1 MAKLFGFSIDDKQ
14 DKSPSVISPVPQT
27 NEDGV
32 DNYISSGFY
41 GQYVDIEGVYKTE
54 HELIRRYREMSLH
67 PECDGAIED
76 VVNEAIVSDLYDSP
90 VEIEL
95 SNLNASE
102 GLKKKIR
109 EEFKYLK
116 EILDFDR
123 KSHEIFRNW
132 YVDGR
137 VYYLKVIDIK
147 NPQAGIQELRYIDPL
162 KMKYIRQ
169 EKKDPNKI
177 DNGYVKIGGKN
188 EDITN
193 GPEFEEYFQYTPS
206 PSATYGLNA
215 MSRGSA
221 KSVKIAKDAVTYCTS
236 GLVDRNKNTVLSYL
250 HKAIKALNQ
259 LRMIEDSLV
268 IYRLS
273 RAPER
278 RIFYIDVGNLPK
290 VKAEQYLKEVMS
302 RYRNKLVYN
311 AQTGEV
317 RDDRKFMSMLE
328 DFWLP
333 RREGGRGTEITTL
346 PGGQNLG
353 ELSDIEYFQKKLYRA
368 LGVPESRI
376 AADGGFN
383 LGRSSEILRDEL
395 KFAKFVG
402 RLRKRF
408 AQMFND
414 MLKTQLILKNI
425 VSPSDWE
432 IMKDHIQYDFLYD
445 NQFAEL
451 KESEM
456 LQSRLGNLAQIEPF
470 IGKYYSTEYVR
481 KRILRQTDQEIIEID
496 EQIEDEIKKG
506 IIPDPSTIDPITG
519 QPLPQPGAEG
529 MPPAPEGMPGE
540 GSGMAGMGA
549 DTMSM
554 GEIPVEADLES
565 EVQATNKQY
574 SKDIKKSEL

>member
-1 MAKLFGFSIDDKQ
+1 MARLFGFSIDGDQSKP
-14 DKSPSVISPVPQT
+14 PSVVSPVPQN

-41 GQYVDIEGVYKTE
+41 GHFLDIEGVYKTE
-54 HELIRRYREMSLH
+54 HDLIKRYREMALH

-95 SNLNASE
+95 SNLNASDR
-102 GLKKKIR
+102 LKQVIR
-109 EEFKYLK
+109 EEFRYLK
-116 EILDFDR
+116 EIMDFDR
-123 KSHEIFRNW
+123 KCHEIFRNW

-137 VYYLKVIDIK
+137 VYYLKVIDLK
-147 NPQAGIQELRYIDPL
+147 NPQAGIQDLRYIDPM
-162 KMKYIRQ
+162 KMKFVRQ
-169 EKKDPNKI
+169 EKKVDKRGLAIANAI
-177 DNGYVKIGGKN
+177 NNGKDDQQVI
-188 EDITN
+188 EPQI
-193 GPEFEEYFQYTPS
+193 EEYFVYTPKQNY
-206 PSATYGLNA
+206 PSGTFSGAGNK
-215 MSRGSA
+215 A
-221 KSVKIAKDAVTYCTS
+221 KGVKIAKDSVVYCSS
-236 GLVDRNKNTVLSYL
+236 GLVDRNKGTVLSYL

-290 VKAEQYLKEVMS
+290 VKAEQYLREVMS
-302 RYRNKLVYN
+302 RYRNKLAYD
-311 AQTGEV
+311 ASTGEI
-317 RDDRKFMSMLE
+317 RDDRKYMSMME

-353 ELSDIEYFQKKLYRA
+353 ELADIEYFQKKLYRA

-408 AQMFND
+408 SQMFND
-414 MLKTQLILKNI
+414 MLRTQLILKNI
-425 VSPSDWE
+425 ITPEDWE
-432 IMKDHIQYDFLYD
+432 IMSDHIQYDFLYD

-451 KESEM
+451 KESEL
-456 LQSRLGNLAQIEPF
+456 LQSRLGNLATIEPY

-481 KRILRQTDQEIIEID
+481 KKVLRQTDTEIIEID
-496 EQIEDEIKKG
+496 SQIEDEINKG
-506 IIPDPSTIDPITG
+506 IIPMPGSVDPITG
-519 QPLPQPGAEG
+519 EPLGDPMDVGGTPTDPNLEVEDQVTDADMQKDTKKAE
-529 MPPAPEGMPGE
+529 
-540 GSGMAGMGA
+540 
-549 DTMSM
+549 
-554 GEIPVEADLES
+554 I
-565 EVQATNKQY
+565 
-574 SKDIKKSEL
+574 

>member
-1 MAKLFGFSIDDKQ
+1 MARLFGFSIDGDQSKP
-14 DKSPSVISPVPQT
+14 PSVISPVPQT

-41 GQYVDIEGVYKTE
+41 GHYLDIEGVYRTE
-54 HELIRRYREMSLH
+54 HDLIKRYREMALH

-102 GLKKKIR
+102 RLKQVIR
-109 EEFKYLK
+109 EEFRYLK
-116 EILDFDR
+116 EIMDFD
-123 KSHEIFRNW
+123 KKCHEIFRNW

-137 VYYLKVIDIK
+137 VYYLKVIDVK
-147 NPQAGIQELRYIDPL
+147 NPQAGIQDLRYIDP
-162 KMKYIRQ
+162 MKIKYVRQ
-169 EKKDPNKI
+169 EKKKDPRM
-177 DNGYVKIGGKN
+177 
-188 EDITN
+188 DIRIPGIISKTQADV
-193 GPEFEEYFQYTPS
+193 GLEPQIEEYFVYTPKS
-206 PSATYGLNA
+206 SLGK
-215 MSRGSA
+215 GSFA
-221 KSVKIAKDAVTYCTS
+221 GGNGKKDSVKIAKDSVVYCSS
-236 GLVDRNKNTVLSYL
+236 GLVDRNKGTVLSYL
-250 HKAIKALNQ
+250 HKAIKSLNQ

-302 RYRNKLVYN
+302 RYRNKLAYDAN
-311 AQTGEV
+311 TGEV
-317 RDDRKFMSMLE
+317 RDDRKFMSMME

-353 ELSDIEYFQKKLYRA
+353 ELSDIEHFQKKLYRV

-408 AQMFND
+408 SQMFND
-414 MLKTQLILKNI
+414 MLRTQLILKNI
-425 VSPSDWE
+425 VTPEDWE
-432 IMKDHIQYDFLYD
+432 VMSDHIQYDFLYD

-451 KESEM
+451 KESEL
-456 LQSRLGNLAQIEPF
+456 LQSRLGNLATIEPY

-481 KRILRQTDQEIIEID
+481 KKVLRQTDSEIIEID
-496 EQIEDEIKKG
+496 EQIEDEINKG
-506 IIPDPSTIDPITG
+506 IIPAPGSVDPITG
-519 QPLPQPGAEG
+519 EPLPGGDP
-529 MPPAPEGMPGE
+529 
-540 GSGMAGMGA
+540 MAMGQ
-549 DTMSM
+549 DPMSM
-554 GEIPVEADLES
+554 GEVPVEPDMEAQAA
-565 EVQATNKQY
+565 EVDAQVQ
-574 SKDIKKSEL
+574 KDVKKAEI

>member
-1 MAKLFGFSIDDKQ
+1 MAKLFGFSIDDGKN
-14 DKSPSVISPVPQT
+14 KSPSVISPVPKT
-27 NEDGV
+27 NQDGV

-41 GQYVDIEGVYKTE
+41 GSYLDIEGVYRTE
-54 HELIRRYREMSLH
+54 HDLIRRYREMALH

-95 SNLNASE
+95 SNLNA
-102 GLKKKIR
+102 GDALKKAIR
-109 EEFKYLK
+109 EEFKNIK

-123 KSHEIFRNW
+123 KAHEIFRNW

-137 VYYLKVIDIK
+137 LYYLKVIDVK
-147 NPQAGIQELRYIDPL
+147 NPMAGIQDLRYVDPM
-162 KMKYIRQ
+162 KMKFVRQ
-169 EKKDPNKI
+169 QKKEDPRTSLAIGGKKDPTNA
-177 DNGYVKIGGKN
+177 VN
-188 EDITN
+188 EPDI
-193 GPEFEEYFQYTPS
+193 EEYFLYTAKPNYNS
-206 PSATYGLNA
+206 GMVAGSGAK
-215 MSRGSA
+215 RG
-221 KSVKIAKDAVTYCTS
+221 SVKIAKDSVVYCSS
-236 GLVDRNKNTVLSYL
+236 GLVDRNKGTVLSYM

-302 RYRNKLVYN
+302 RYRNKLVYDAN
-311 AQTGEV
+311 TGEV
-317 RDDRKFMSMLE
+317 RDDRKFMSMME

-395 KFAKFVG
+395 KFSKFVG

-408 AQMFND
+408 SAMFND
-414 MLKTQLILKNI
+414 MLRTQLILKNI
-425 VSPSDWE
+425 VTPEDWE
-432 IMKDHIQYDFLYD
+432 SMGEHIQYDFLYD

-456 LQSRLGNLAQIEPF
+456 IQSRLGNLATIEPY
-470 IGKYYSTEYVR
+470 IGKFYSTEYVR
-481 KRILRQTDQEIIEID
+481 KKILRQTDSEIVELD
-496 EQIEDEIKKG
+496 QQIEDEISKG
-506 IIPDPSTIDPITG
+506 ILPDPNAIDPITG
-519 QPLPQPGAEG
+519 QPLPPDGGGGQDLGNNPQD
-529 MPPAPEGMPGE
+529 P
-540 GSGMAGMGA
+540 
-549 DTMSM
+549 
-554 GEIPVEADLES
+554 DLEA
-565 EVQATNKQY
+565 EAQITDADAQ
-574 SKDIKKSEL
+574 KDARKAEI

>member
-1 MAKLFGFSIDDKQ
+1 MARLFGFSIDGDQSKP
-14 DKSPSVISPVPQT
+14 PSVVSPVPQT

-41 GQYVDIEGVYKTE
+41 GHFLDIEGVYKTE
-54 HELIRRYREMSLH
+54 HDLIKRYREMALH

-95 SNLNASE
+95 SNLNASDR
-102 GLKKKIR
+102 LKQVIR
-109 EEFKYLK
+109 DEFRYLK
-116 EILDFDR
+116 EIMDFDR
-123 KSHEIFRNW
+123 KCHEIFRNW

-137 VYYLKVIDIK
+137 VYYLKVIDLK
-147 NPQAGIQELRYIDPL
+147 NPQAGIQDLRYIDPM
-162 KMKYIRQ
+162 KMKFVRQ
-169 EKKDPNKI
+169 EKKVDKRGLAIANAI
-177 DNGYVKIGGKN
+177 NNGKDDQQVI
-188 EDITN
+188 EPQI
-193 GPEFEEYFQYTPS
+193 EEYFLYTPKQS
-206 PSATYGLNA
+206 YPSGTFSGAGNK
-215 MSRGSA
+215 A
-221 KSVKIAKDAVTYCTS
+221 KGVKIAKDSVVYCSS
-236 GLVDRNKNTVLSYL
+236 GLVDRNKGTVLSYL

-302 RYRNKLVYN
+302 RYRNKLAYD
-311 AQTGEV
+311 ASTGEI
-317 RDDRKFMSMLE
+317 RDDRKFMSMME

-353 ELSDIEYFQKKLYRA
+353 ELADIEYFQKKLYRA

-414 MLKTQLILKNI
+414 MLRTQLILKNI
-425 VSPSDWE
+425 VTPEDWE
-432 IMKDHIQYDFLYD
+432 IMSDHIQYDFLYD

-456 LQSRLGNLAQIEPF
+456 LQGRLGNLATIEPY
-470 IGKYYSTEYVR
+470 IGKYFSTEYVR
-481 KRILRQTDQEIIEID
+481 KKILRQTDAEINEID
-496 EQIEDEIKKG
+496 MQIEDEIAKG
-506 IIPDPSTIDPITG
+506 ILPDPSMVDPITG
-519 QPLPQPGAEG
+519 EPLPQEGGDLGAPVTDEEVDASETDAQ
-529 MPPAPEGMPGE
+529 MQK
-540 GSGMAGMGA
+540 
-549 DTMSM
+549 DTKKA
-554 GEIPVEADLES
+554 EI
-565 EVQATNKQY
+565 
-574 SKDIKKSEL
+574 

>member
-1 MAKLFGFSIDDKQ
+1 MARLFGFSIEDTEK
-14 DKSPSVISPVPQT
+14 KSASIVSPVPPN

-32 DNYISSGFY
+32 DNYIASGFY
-41 GQYVDIEGVYKTE
+41 GQYVDIEGVYRTE
-54 HELIRRYREMSLH
+54 HDLIKRYREMAIH

-90 VEIEL
+90 IEIEL
-95 SNLNASE
+95 SNLNASDK
-102 GLKKKIR
+102 LKKAIR

-116 EILDFDR
+116 EILDFDK

-132 YVDGR
+132 YIDGR
-137 VYYLKVIDIK
+137 LYYLKVIDNK
-147 NPQAGIQELRYIDPL
+147 RPQDGIQELRYIDPM
-162 KMKYIRQ
+162 KMRYIRQ
-169 EKKDPNKI
+169 EKKKDKQDYINIRAGADDTKI
-177 DNGYVKIGGKN
+177 LS
-188 EDITN
+188 
-193 GPEFEEYFQYTPS
+193 PELEEYFVYTPTPNFPTGMITS
-206 PSATYGLNA
+206 
-215 MSRGSA
+215 GSGQKGA
-221 KSVKIAKDAVTYCTS
+221 VKIAKDSVTYCSS
-236 GLVDRNKNTVLSYL
+236 GLVDRNKGTVLSYL

-302 RYRNKLVYN
+302 RYRNKLVYD
-311 AQTGEV
+311 AGTGEV
-317 RDDRKFMSMLE
+317 RDDRKFMSMME

-353 ELSDIEYFQKKLYRA
+353 ELADIEYFQKKLYRA

-376 AADGGFN
+376 ASDGGFN

-408 AQMFND
+408 ANMFND
-414 MLKTQLILKNI
+414 MLRTQLILKNI
-425 VSPSDWE
+425 VSPEDWE
-432 IMKDHIQYDFLYD
+432 TISDHIQYDFLYD

-451 KESEM
+451 KESELM
-456 LQSRLGNLAQIEPF
+456 NDRLATLATIEPY

-481 KRILRQTDQEIIEID
+481 KKVLRQTDSEIIEID

-506 IIPDPSTIDPITG
+506 IIPDPSQVDPITG
-519 QPLPQPGAEG
+519 EPLP
-529 MPPAPEGMPGE
+529 PEGAVPQEGGGDPGL
-540 GSGMAGMGA
+540 MGDVPQEPDMNA
-549 DTMSM
+549 
-554 GEIPVEADLES
+554 
-565 EVQATNKQY
+565 QAQVTQVPEPKGG
-574 SKDIKKSEL
+574 KI

>member
-1 MAKLFGFSIDDKQ
+1 MARLFGFSIDGDQSKP
-14 DKSPSVISPVPQT
+14 PSVVSPVPQN

-41 GQYVDIEGVYKTE
+41 GHFLDIEGVYKTE
-54 HELIRRYREMSLH
+54 HDLIKRYREMALH

-95 SNLNASE
+95 SNLNASDR
-102 GLKKKIR
+102 LKQVIR
-109 EEFKYLK
+109 DEFRYLK
-116 EILDFDR
+116 EIMDFD
-123 KSHEIFRNW
+123 KKCHEIFRNW

-137 VYYLKVIDIK
+137 VYYLKVIDLK
-147 NPQAGIQELRYIDPL
+147 NPQAGIQDLRYIDPM
-162 KMKYIRQ
+162 KMKFVRQ
-169 EKKDPNKI
+169 EKKVDKRGLAIAQAVNK
-177 DNGYVKIGGKN
+177 GKDDQQVI
-188 EDITN
+188 EPQI
-193 GPEFEEYFQYTPS
+193 EEYFVYTPKQNY
-206 PSATYGLNA
+206 PSGTFSGAGNKTKG
-215 MSRGSA
+215 
-221 KSVKIAKDAVTYCTS
+221 VKIAKDSVVYCSS
-236 GLVDRNKNTVLSYL
+236 GLVDRNKGTVLSYL

-290 VKAEQYLKEVMS
+290 VKAEQYLREVMS
-302 RYRNKLVYN
+302 RYRNKLAYD
-311 AQTGEV
+311 ASTGEI
-317 RDDRKFMSMLE
+317 RDDRKYMSMME

-414 MLKTQLILKNI
+414 MLRTQLILKNI
-425 VSPSDWE
+425 ITPEDWE
-432 IMKDHIQYDFLYD
+432 IMEDHIQYDFLYD

-451 KESEM
+451 KESEL
-456 LQSRLGNLAQIEPF
+456 LQSRLGNLATIEPY

-481 KRILRQTDQEIIEID
+481 KKVLRQTDTEIIEID
-496 EQIEDEIKKG
+496 NQIEDEINKG
-506 IIPDPSTIDPITG
+506 IIPMPGSVDPVTGEPLGDPMAMGDT
-519 QPLPQPGAEG
+519 PMDPDLEAEG
-529 MPPAPEGMPGE
+529 QVTD
-540 GSGMAGMGA
+540 A
-549 DTMSM
+549 DMQKDAKKA
-554 GEIPVEADLES
+554 EI
-565 EVQATNKQY
+565 
-574 SKDIKKSEL
+574 

>member
-1 MAKLFGFSIDDKQ
+1 MAKLFGFSIDDESKKP
-14 DKSPSVISPVPQT
+14 DSVVSPVPQT

-32 DNYISSGFY
+32 DYYIQSGFY
-41 GQYVDIEGVYKTE
+41 GQYVDIEGVYRTE
-54 HELIRRYREMSLH
+54 FDLIRRYREMALH
-67 PECDGAIED
+67 PECDAAIED

-95 SNLNASE
+95 TNVNASDK
-102 GLKKKIR
+102 LKQKIR
-109 EEFKYLK
+109 EEFRYIK
-116 EILDFDR
+116 EVMDFDK

-137 VYYLKVIDIK
+137 LYYLKVIDVK
-147 NPQAGIQELRYIDPL
+147 RPQDGIQEIRYIDP
-162 KMKYIRQ
+162 MKIKFVRQ
-169 EKKDPNKI
+169 EKKSNK
-177 DNGYVKIGGKN
+177 DNLVSIQRP
-188 EDITN
+188 EDIRKEIY
-193 GPEFEEYFQYTPS
+193 PEIEEYYVYTPKPNYPTGTFS
-206 PSATYGLNA
+206 SAGNTK
-215 MSRGSA
+215 GSI
-221 KSVKIAKDAVTYCTS
+221 KIAKDSVTYVTS
-236 GLVDRNKNTVLSYL
+236 GLFDRNKGTCLSYL

-302 RYRNKLVYN
+302 RYRNKLVYDAN
-311 AQTGEV
+311 TGEV
-317 RDDRKFMSMLE
+317 RDDRKFMSMME

-353 ELSDIEYFQKKLYRA
+353 ELTDVEYFQKKLYRA

-376 AADGGFN
+376 ASDGGFN

-408 AQMFND
+408 ANMFSD

-425 VSPSDWE
+425 VSPEDWDK
-432 IMKDHIQYDFLYD
+432 INDHIQYDFLYD

-456 LQSRLGNLAQIEPF
+456 LNERLGLVATMEPY
-470 IGKYYSTEYVR
+470 IGKYFSVEYVR
-481 KRILRQTDQEIIEID
+481 KKVLRQTDQEIIDID
-496 EQIEDEIKKG
+496 AQIEKEIEEG
-506 IIPDPSTIDPITG
+506 IIPDPNAVDPITG
-519 QPLPQPGAEG
+519 EPLPQG
-529 MPPAPEGMPGE
+529 GE
-540 GSGMAGMGA
+540 MGP
-549 DTMSM
+549 M
-554 GEIPVEADLES
+554 GEVPQEPDLD
-565 EVQATNKQY
+565 KQGAVTDAQLQ
-574 SKDIKKSEL
+574 KDVKSAEI

>member
-1 MAKLFGFSIDDKQ
+1 MAKLFGFSIEDTEK
-14 DKSPSVISPVPQT
+14 KSTSIISPVPKN

-32 DNYISSGFY
+32 DNFISSGFY
-41 GQYVDIEGVYKTE
+41 GQYVDIEGAYRNE
-54 HELIRRYREMSLH
+54 YDLIRRYREMALH
-67 PECDGAIED
+67 PEVDGAIED

-90 VEIEL
+90 VEVEL

-109 EEFKYLK
+109 EEFRYIK
-116 EILDFDR
+116 ELMDFDK

-137 VYYLKVIDIK
+137 VFYLKVIDVK
-147 NPQAGIQELRYIDPL
+147 NPQEGIQDLRYIDPL
-162 KMKYIRQ
+162 KMKFIRQ
-169 EKKDPNKI
+169 EKKKPGRNDPSIRIRKDDDVVPNPEFDEFYIYTPKVQHPT
-177 DNGYVKIGGKN
+177 NSALLNQMGGKN
-188 EDITN
+188 SI
-193 GPEFEEYFQYTPS
+193 
-206 PSATYGLNA
+206 
-215 MSRGSA
+215 
-221 KSVKIAKDAVTYCTS
+221 KIAKDSITMCTS
-236 GLVDRNKNTVLSYL
+236 GLVDRNKNRVLSYL
-250 HKAIKALNQ
+250 QKAIKALNQ

-302 RYRNKLVYN
+302 RYRNKLVYDAN
-311 AQTGEV
+311 TGEI
-317 RDDRKFMSMLE
+317 RDDRKFMSMME

-353 ELSDIEYFQKKLYRA
+353 ELADIEYFQKKLYRA

-376 AADGGFN
+376 AAEGGFN

-408 AQMFND
+408 ANMFND
-414 MLKTQLILKNI
+414 MLRTQLVLKNI
-425 VSPSDWE
+425 VTPEDWKMME
-432 IMKDHIQYDFLYD
+432 DHIQYDFIYD

-456 LQSRLGNLAQIEPF
+456 TESRLNQLSLIEPY

-481 KRILRQTDQEIIEID
+481 KRILRQTDQEIEEID
-496 EQIEDEIKKG
+496 TQIEDEIQKG
-506 IIPDPSTIDPITG
+506 IIPDPSSLDPITG
-519 QPLPQPGAEG
+519 EPLP
-529 MPPAPEGMPGE
+529 PEGEMGGEMPME
-540 GSGMAGMGA
+540 EQP
-549 DTMSM
+549 DLSM
-554 GEIPVEADLES
+554 DPAIQKQAAEID
-565 EVQATNKQY
+565 KQY
-574 SKDIKKSEL
+574 GKDTKEAEL

>member
-1 MAKLFGFSIDDKQ
+1 MAKLFGFSIDGNQ
-14 DKSPSVISPVPQT
+14 NKSPSVVSPVPQT

-32 DNYISSGFY
+32 DNYIASGFY
-41 GQYVDIEGVYKTE
+41 GQYVDIEGVFKTE
-54 HELIRRYREMSLH
+54 HDLIRRYREMALH
-67 PECDGAIED
+67 PEADGAIED

-95 SNLNASE
+95 SNLNATD

-116 EILDFDR
+116 EILDFYR
-123 KSHEIFRNW
+123 KAHEIFRNW

-137 VYYLKVIDIK
+137 LYYMKVIDLK

-169 EKKDPNKI
+169 EKKDPNKKY
-177 DNGYVKIGGKN
+177 DTGYARVGKSQT
-188 EDITN
+188 EFDN
-193 GPEFEEYFQYTPS
+193 GPEFEEFFQYTPS
-206 PSATYGLNA
+206 PNYPIVSYG
-215 MSRGSA
+215 SKG
-221 KSVKIAKDAVTYCTS
+221 KEIKIAKDAVTYCTS

-317 RDDRKFMSMLE
+317 RDDRKFMSMME

-353 ELSDIEYFQKKLYRA
+353 ELADIEYFQKKLYRA

-425 VSPSDWE
+425 VSPEDWE

-451 KESEM
+451 KEKE
-456 LQSRLGNLAQIEPF
+456 LVEGRLGLLATIEPF

-481 KRILRQTDQEIIEID
+481 KRILRQTDSEIIEID
-496 EQIEDEIKKG
+496 EQIEDEIEKG
-506 IIPDPSTIDPITG
+506 IIPDPSKVDPITG
-519 QPLPQPGAEG
+519 QPLPPEQPAVD
-529 MPPAPEGMPGE
+529 PAAE
-540 GSGMAGMGA
+540 GSGMEGMGA
-549 DTMSM
+549 DPMAI
-554 GEIPVEADLES
+554 GEVPQEPDLEA
-565 EVQATNKQY
+565 QAAQVDAEY
-574 SKDIKKSEL
+574 QKDTKKAQV

>member
-1 MAKLFGFSIDDKQ
+1 MPKLFGFSIDDSDSKP
-14 DKSPSVISPVPQT
+14 DSVVSPVPQS

-32 DNYISSGFY
+32 DYYIQSGFY
-41 GQYVDIEGVYKTE
+41 GQYVDIEGVYRTE
-54 HELIRRYREMSLH
+54 YDLIRRYREMALH

-95 SNLNASE
+95 SNVNASD
-102 GLKKKIR
+102 KVKDTIR
-109 EEFKYLK
+109 KEFRGIK
-116 EILDFDR
+116 EMMDFDK

-137 VYYLKVIDIK
+137 LFYLKVIDTK
-147 NPQAGIQELRYIDPL
+147 KPEDGIQEIRYIDPM
-162 KMKYIRQ
+162 KMKFVRQ
-169 EKKDPNKI
+169 EKKKNK
-177 DNGYVKIGGKN
+177 NLGGVDLTNVFKGS
-188 EDITN
+188 EKDIY
-193 GPEFEEYFQYTPS
+193 PDIEEYYVYTPKPNYPVGS
-206 PSATYGLNA
+206 LG
-215 MSRGSA
+215 GSA
-221 KSVKIAKDAVTYCTS
+221 NTKTSIKIAKDSITYVTS
-236 GLVDRNKNTVLSYL
+236 GLFDRNKGTCLSYL

-290 VKAEQYLKEVMS
+290 VKAEQYLRDVMM
-302 RYRNKLVYN
+302 RYRNKLVYDAN
-311 AQTGEV
+311 TGEV
-317 RDDRKFMSMLE
+317 RDDRKFMSMME

-368 LGVPESRI
+368 LSVPESRI

-408 AQMFND
+408 ANMFND
-414 MLKTQLILKNI
+414 MLRTQLILKNVI
-425 VSPSDWE
+425 TPEDW
-432 IMKDHIQYDFLYD
+432 KTLSDHIQYDFVYD

-451 KESEM
+451 KESE
-456 LQSRLGNLAQIEPF
+456 LTNERLGTLATIEPY
-470 IGKYYSTEYVR
+470 IGKYYSNEYVR
-481 KRILRQTDQEIIEID
+481 KKILRQSDQEIIDID
-496 EQIEDEIKKG
+496 EQIEKEIKDG
-506 IIPDPSTIDPITG
+506 IIPDPNAVDPITG
-519 QPLPQPGAEG
+519 QPLEG
-529 MPPAPEGMPGE
+529 GGDLGDVPTEPEID
-540 GSGMAGMGA
+540 GSITDAQ
-549 DTMSM
+549 
-554 GEIPVEADLES
+554 L
-565 EVQATNKQY
+565 
-574 SKDIKKSEL
+574 SKDTKSAEI